1 MRISQLWKKY
11 NNSAN
16 DLKKSLGRTSNLVGE
31 YAEYIGNKYLK
42 GKLLSASNA
51 SADIELPNGDLYQV
65 KSRKI
70 KNGLTVQLSII
81 RSWDFDYLL
90 VVLFDDNG
98 SVIKGLICPSST
110 AKKFAKAN
118 KHQNGWVI
126 TTTTEFL
133 YDIDN
138 IDITDKL
145 KEINEEAYNY

>member
-1 MRISQLWKKY
+1 MKIPKLWKKY

-31 YAEYIGNKYLK
+31 YAEYIANKYLN

-70 KNGLTVQLSII
+70 NRGLTEQLSII

-98 SVIKGLICPSST
+98 LILKGLICPSST
-110 AKKFAKAN
+110 AKKYAKAN
-118 KHQNGWVI
+118 KHQNGWVL
-126 TTTTEFL
+126 TTTSEFL
-133 YDIDN
+133 NDTNNNDV
-138 IDITDKL
+138 TDKL
-145 KEINEEAYNY
+145 KEINEEVDSF

>member
-1 MRISQLWKKY
+1 MKIPKLWKKY

-31 YAEYIGNKYLK
+31 YAEYIANKYLN

-70 KNGLTVQLSII
+70 NRGLTEQLSII
-81 RSWDFDYLL
+81 RSWDFDYLV
-90 VVLFDDNG
+90 VVLFDKDG
-98 SVIKGLICPSST
+98 LILKGLICSSSV
-110 AKKFAKAN
+110 ANKYSKEN

-126 TTTTEFL
+126 TTTSDFL
-133 YDIDN
+133 NDKN
-138 IDITDKL
+138 HLDITNNL
-145 KEINEEAYNY
+145 KKINEEIV